1 MPVTL
6 GAVRGGHVYRAVK
19 FVVMVGVGWLVVR
32 SLPDVAR
39 YLRMRS
45 L

>member
-1 MPVTL
+1 VFRVIRWVL
-6 GAVRGGHVYRAVK
+6 IVGATA
-19 FVVMVGVGWLVVR
+19 LTVR

-39 YLRMRS
+39 YLRIRS

>member
-1 MPVTL
+1 MLRVVRWVL
-6 GAVRGGHVYRAVK
+6 IVGATA
-19 FVVMVGVGWLVVR
+19 LAVR
-32 SLPDVAR
+32 SLPDLAR